1 MSNDFIQLAYRGNN
15 QWWRYLLGSLLALFT
30 FQIIGGI
37 ATVVLLGSYVQLD
50 GDPSTKMLP
59 PSEIGADG
67 LFVEGVPPSLLYI
80 FFNLAFVFFLLG
92 IYLAVKFFHG
102 RSLGTLITPA
112 KRINWKRVGQ
122 GFWVFSILKII
133 EIIGNYWLAPED
145 FTLNFQPRAF
155 FSFIGLV
162 ILFTPLQTATEELF
176 CRGYLLQGIGS
187 LFGNLFGSRWGKWM
201 GIILP
206 SLLFTCL
213 HLLNPEVQT
222 QKNWQGVASL
232 VMYYFMV
239 GAFLAWLTL
248 KDNTLE
254 LALGVHA
261 ANNMTTFLLV
271 TSSNS
276 AIPSP
281 AIFSISEIEADFSM
295 LFITALFLFAFAFII
310 FRVLKRPMLTT

>member
-1 MSNDFIQLAYRGNN
+1 MSNDFIQLAHRGKN

-37 ATVVLLGSYVQLD
+37 TTVVLLSSYVQLD
-50 GDPSTKMLP
+50 GDPITRMLP
-59 PSEIGADG
+59 PNEIGANG
-67 LFVEGVPPSLLYI
+67 LFVEGVAPSWLYV
-80 FFNLAFVFFLLG
+80 FFNVAFVFFLLG
-92 IYLAVKFFHG
+92 IYLAVKFFHK
-102 RSLGTLITPA
+102 RSFRTLITPE
-112 KRINWKRVGQ
+112 KRINWRRVSQ
-122 GFWVFSILKII
+122 GFWVFFILKII
-133 EIIGNYWLAPED
+133 EIVGNYWLVPED
-145 FTLNFQPRAF
+145 FTLNFQPRALLG
-155 FSFIGLV
+155 FIGLV

-187 LFGNLFGSRWGKWM
+187 KCGKWL
-201 GIILP
+201 GVILP
-206 SLLFTCL
+206 SLLFTLL

-232 VMYYFMV
+232 VIYYFMV

-248 KDNTLE
+248 KDKTLE

-261 ANNMTTFLLV
+261 ANNMATFLLV

-281 AIFSISEIEADFSM
+281 ALFSISEIEADFSL
-295 LFITALFLFAFAFII
+295 LFITALFLFVFAFII
-310 FRVLKRPMLTT
+310 FRVLKRPRLTT